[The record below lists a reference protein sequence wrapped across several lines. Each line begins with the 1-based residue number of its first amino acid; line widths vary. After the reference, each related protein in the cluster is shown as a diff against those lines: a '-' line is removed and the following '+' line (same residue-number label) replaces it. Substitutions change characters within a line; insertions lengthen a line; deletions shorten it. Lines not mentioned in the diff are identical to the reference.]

1 MLLCSCDV
9 DSPGVFH
16 ENAATSYTK
25 KINTKYGLH
34 SNAASADT
42 WFEDPP
48 QITVSTGNFWDRL
61 RGSFQLNH
69 QCDNPK
75 VKSQI
80 NWFIHHQGYLNRSVK
95 RASPYMYYIF
105 EQVQKRNLP
114 GELLLLPFIESAFNP
129 FAYSGPGAAGL
140 WQFMPR
146 TGSGFGLKQNW
157 WYDGRRDI
165 HASTNA
171 ALDYLTYLQSFFD
184 GDWMLAFAAYN
195 TGEGCVQQAV
205 RRNARCGMN
214 TDFFS
219 LGLSQ
224 ETQSYVPRLLA
235 LAAIIS
241 NPDDYPITLPAVRD
255 EPYLA
260 EVSIGCQIDL
270 TEAAQ
275 LAGISTEEMHRLNP
289 AYRHTLTGPRSSC
302 KLLLPIS
309 HVETF
314 KKNIASLS
322 VVKQTSMQRYKVKRG
337 ESLQSIAAHFQ
348 IPTYALRHINHLKT
362 KNVRPG
368 KTILVPVESPII
380 TGNIKESAE
389 PANDTAQE
397 SKNKTTEASAQTEK
411 SSKTENT
418 ALSETSDEPTA
429 QSVSKESPQKITH
442 RVKRGET
449 LKQIAMH
456 YHVNTKELQ
465 KWNHLAK
472 TSKLKP
478 GKTLTI
484 FHKTDFNESDNPE
497 HTIKT
502 TRSSKDRK
510 KTPLRRHATR
520 ASHTTLHLHHSSNR
534 HAAHKARSSSN
545 RAGGK
550 PHHTNS
556 TNKQHHS
563 HKSHRS

>member
-1 MLLCSCDV
+1 MSMNALIKLFAVPICSLFHAALRIKAAAPTPVTTALLKRSERSYKTLIIIFSSLCITFLCSCNPE
-9 DSPGVFH
+9 SPSVLHGS
-16 ENAATSYTK
+16 ETTSYIK
-25 KINTKYGLH
+25 QVKSKYDPELK
-34 SNAASADT
+34 SMADDT
-42 WFEDPP
+42 WFEGTPE
-48 QITVSTGNFWDRL
+48 ITVSTGNFWDRL
-61 RGSFQLNH
+61 RGSFQLDH
-69 QCDNPK
+69 QCNNPK
-75 VKSQI
+75 VKAQI
-80 NWFIHHQGYLNRSVK
+80 NWFVHHQGYLNRSVK

-105 EQVQKRNLP
+105 EQIQKRNLP
-114 GELLLLPFIESAFNP
+114 GEVLLLPFIESAFNP

-275 LAGISTEEMHRLNP
+275 LAGISIEEMHRLNP
-289 AYRHTLTGPRSSC
+289 GYRQKLTGPRSSC

-314 KKNIASLS
+314 KENIANLS
-322 VVKQTSMQRYKVKRG
+322 VVQHTSMQRYKVKHG
-337 ESLQSIAAHFQ
+337 ESLETIAKHFQ
-348 IPTYALRHINHLKT
+348 ISTYALRRINHLKT
-362 KNVRPG
+362 KHVKAGR
-368 KTILVPVESPII
+368 TILVPVQSPLM
-380 TGNIKESAE
+380 TGKVKDETPINSDDKTEHPTEIETIEKTEKA
-389 PANDTAQE
+389 DTTKTTHVAKHKTKTTKHPHTTK
-397 SKNKTTEASAQTEK
+397 SKNKPRTQT
-411 SSKTENT
+411 SKTHGHKKQTTHQKSHVKHT
-418 ALSETSDEPTA
+418 A
-429 QSVSKESPQKITH
+429 
-442 RVKRGET
+442 
-449 LKQIAMH
+449 
-456 YHVNTKELQ
+456 TK
-465 KWNHLAK
+465 
-472 TSKLKP
+472 S
-478 GKTLTI
+478 
-484 FHKTDFNESDNPE
+484 HKTKHP
-497 HTIKT
+497 
-502 TRSSKDRK
+502 
-510 KTPLRRHATR
+510 
-520 ASHTTLHLHHSSNR
+520 
-534 HAAHKARSSSN
+534 
-545 RAGGK
+545 
-550 PHHTNS
+550 

-563 HKSHRS
+563 RKTHHS